1 MSNSQQKFFNNISY
15 KSDITDS
22 IYEEV
27 PSENHSTEY
36 DVKLVY
42 KKDHSNDVNIKLP
55 NVLPRRADI
64 HSRQK
69 IQISSW
75 LLALIIVCSLVAIGL
90 TGVVTFFSTNKILPE
105 TQFLGADN
113 RGCSWSFW
121 SSWSK
126 CSITCGN
133 GIQVR
138 IRQQMNTT
146 KLCSYNETFDS
157 KTCSRSSCAVSDKKD
172 CSWSVWSSWSQCS
185 TTCGNG
191 VQVRIRQ
198 QMNTSMS
205 CSYNE
210 TFDSK
215 TCSRGACAA
224 TNVSQCPSHDLLTSR
239 CVEQCSRDNECSGR
253 EKCCYNGCGH
263 TCEISTTRISSVGC
277 PSPASLTRRC
287 VEQCSSNSDC
297 IHVGQRK
304 CCYNGCGHTCE
315 T

>member
-157 KTCSRSSCAVSDKKD
+157 KTCSRSSCA
-172 CSWSVWSSWSQCS
+172 
-185 TTCGNG
+185 
-191 VQVRIRQ
+191 
-198 QMNTSMS
+198 
-205 CSYNE
+205 
-210 TFDSK
+210 
-215 TCSRGACAA
+215 A

-297 IHVGQRK
+297 IH
-304 CCYNGCGHTCE
+304 
-315 T
+315 